1 MTIVKVCSFPTFQ
14 EAKEAQQYDH
24 LHMKATKFAVVT
36 GINVA
41 IIKENNFHIKN
52 ENGYEALDQYITAN
66 NIEVDYNLY
75 EQTKKHWTNTTSWSH
90 YFKYQ
95 DNFVYYKDHS
105 DRNYN
110 ILEVDDGDLIALDED
125 GKEIEKVNNGI

>member
-1 MTIVKVCSFPTFQ
+1 MTIVKVCSFSTFQ
-14 EAKEAQQYDH
+14 ESKEAQHYDH
-24 LHMKATKFAVVT
+24 LHMKATSFAVVT

-41 IIKENNFHIKN
+41 IIKENNLHILN
-52 ENGYEALDQYITAN
+52 ENGYEALDQYILNN
-66 NIEVDYNLY
+66 NIEVVDCNLY
-75 EQTKKHWTNTTSWSH
+75 EQTKKYWINTTGWSP

-110 ILEVDDGDLIALDED
+110 ILEVDDGDLIMLDEY
-125 GKEIEKVNNGI
+125 GNEVEVNNNF